1 VQPLV
6 TIAIPTFDRLAY
18 LREAVASALAQ
29 TYEHIEVLIGDDGP
43 TTTIHEWSRSIAQ
56 RDPRVRYQRNPRNLG
71 LAGNWNAL
79 SDAARGEF
87 LVIIGDDDRLLPNFV
102 EKLIEIIEPRANVAF
117 ANHYVIDSR
126 GVRLELETRQSTRRY
141 GRDQLAAG
149 EIADAAACVWQNS
162 VPMSA
167 ALLRTS
173 DVRRLR
179 FKEDLNTPELEL
191 FARLAQEGGRFAF
204 TPEYLSEY
212 RTHSLSMTA
221 AGLRGEKLVPYL
233 SAIPVSAE
241 VEPHKRQL
249 IAALLVEA
257 VGRCLQQN
265 ERELARQFL
274 RHEYYPRPRA
284 ERPARLKH
292 ALTYYAQELCASL
305 PVALGCGTYRF
316 MQRIKPTG

>member
-18 LREAVASALAQ
+18 LKEAVASALAQ
-29 TYEHIEVLIGDDGP
+29 TYEHIEILIGDDGP
-43 TTTIHEWSRSIAQ
+43 ATAIQEWSHSIIE
-56 RDPRVRYQRNPRNLG
+56 RDPQVRYQRNPRNLG

-79 SDAARGEF
+79 ADAARGEF

-117 ANHYVIDSR
+117 ANHYLIDSQ
-126 GVRLELETRQSTRRY
+126 GVRLEAESRQCARQY
-141 GRDQLAAG
+141 GRDRLSAG
-149 EIADAAACVWQNS
+149 EVADAATLVWQNS

-179 FKEDLNTPELEL
+179 FKEDLNTPEIEL
-191 FARLAQEGGRFAF
+191 FARLAQEGGRFVF

-212 RTHSLSMTA
+212 RVHARSATT
-221 AGLRGEKLVPYL
+221 AGLRSERLVKYL
-233 SAIPVSAE
+233 AAIPVSAN
-241 VEPHKRQL
+241 VEPYKREL
-249 IAALLVEA
+249 MAGLLVDA
-257 VGRCLQQN
+257 VSRCLQQD

-274 RHEYYPRPRA
+274 RHEYYPRLRV
-284 ERPARLKH
+284 RRRWKH
-292 ALTYYAQELCASL
+292 ALTYCAQEVCASL

-316 MQRIKPTG
+316 MQRIKSTG